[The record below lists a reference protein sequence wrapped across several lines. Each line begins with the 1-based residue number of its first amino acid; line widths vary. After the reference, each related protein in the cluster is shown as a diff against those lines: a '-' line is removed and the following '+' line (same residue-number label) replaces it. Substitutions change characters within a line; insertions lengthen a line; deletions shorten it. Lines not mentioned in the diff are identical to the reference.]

1 MTPSVAHGGMQ
12 EPDPAACPFFFSSVP
27 KLRAMG
33 AENNFNIFY
42 KSFQNIRFPLLFFSP
57 SNFFSLS
64 IATCA
69 KFLTYKNVIQ
79 YHHNQ
84 NVPVVTSSMSS
95 IPCASPGNLLEA
107 VEVEAARDT
116 AQAVTPHSAV
126 KCNLRIRQHHKDLS
140 HGIKP

>member
-1 MTPSVAHGGMQ
+1 M
-12 EPDPAACPFFFSSVP
+12 
-27 KLRAMG
+27 
-33 AENNFNIFY
+33 
-42 KSFQNIRFPLLFFSP
+42 
-57 SNFFSLS
+57 S

-69 KFLTYKNVIQ
+69 KLLIYMNVIQ

-84 NVPVVTSSMSS
+84 NVQVVMSSVSS

-116 AQAVTPHSAV
+116 AQADTPHSAV
-126 KCNLRIRQHHKDLS
+126 KCKDLRIRQHHKDLS